1 VSVSTLRPAPPASAA
16 AAPAPATRVR
26 TGLPMPVTQALVLV
40 GLVAVWQLV
49 DAIGVVSAQ
58 ALSGPVEVSRALVEL
73 LTTSAVWAEIGQ
85 TLTGWSIGLGVATA
99 IAIPL
104 GMLLGASSPAY
115 RSSRFVIDFLRTIPA
130 LGIIPL
136 ASLLYGSTRSTELLI
151 VIPACLWPLLLQT
164 IYGVR
169 DVDPVAL
176 ESARSFRL
184 GRRRTL
190 TRVVL
195 PSATPF
201 IATGLRI
208 AAVIGML
215 LAISVELLVR
225 VPGVGNGLAR
235 AQGNA
240 ATDDVYAYTVIAGV
254 MGLVVVLAFARIERA
269 LIHWHPSQRST
280 S

>member
-1 VSVSTLRPAPPASAA
+1 VSVGTLRPAPPATAPAASAA
-16 AAPAPATRVR
+16 RVR
-26 TGLPMPVTQALVLV
+26 ATLPTPVTQALVLV
-40 GLVAVWQLV
+40 GLVVVWQLV
-49 DAIGVVSAQ
+49 DAVGVVSAQ
-58 ALSGPVEVSRALVEL
+58 ALSGPVEVTRALAGL
-73 LTTSAVWAEIGQ
+73 LSSSAVWTEIGQ

-99 IAIPL
+99 VAVPL

-240 ATDDVYAYTVIAGV
+240 ATDDVYAYTVIAGL
-254 MGLVVVLAFARIERA
+254 MGLVVVLVFARVERT

>member
-1 VSVSTLRPAPPASAA
+1 VSVSTLRPAPPATAPAASAA
-16 AAPAPATRVR
+16 RVR
-26 TGLPMPVTQALVLV
+26 TTVPTPVTQALVLV
-40 GLVAVWQLV
+40 GLVVVWQLV
-49 DAIGVVSAQ
+49 DAVGVVSAQ
-58 ALSGPVEVSRALVEL
+58 ALSGPVEVARALAGL
-73 LTTSAVWAEIGQ
+73 LSSSAVWTEIGQ
-85 TLTGWSIGLGVATA
+85 TLTGWSIGLSVATA
-99 IAIPL
+99 VAVPL

-240 ATDDVYAYTVIAGV
+240 ATDDVYAYTVIAGL
-254 MGLVVVLAFARIERA
+254 MGLVVVLVFARVERA
-269 LIHWHPSQRST
+269 LIHWHPSQRS
-280 S
+280 SS

>member
-1 VSVSTLRPAPPASAA
+1 VSVSTLRPAPPATAPAASAA
-16 AAPAPATRVR
+16 RVR
-26 TGLPMPVTQALVLV
+26 ATVPTPVTQALVLV
-40 GLVAVWQLV
+40 GLVVVWQLV
-49 DAIGVVSAQ
+49 DAVGVVSAQ
-58 ALSGPVEVSRALVEL
+58 ALSGPVEVTRALAGL
-73 LTTSAVWAEIGQ
+73 LSSSAVWTEIGQ

-99 IAIPL
+99 VAVPL

-240 ATDDVYAYTVIAGV
+240 ATDDVYAYTVIAGL
-254 MGLVVVLAFARIERA
+254 MGLVVVLVFARVERT

>member
-1 VSVSTLRPAPPASAA
+1 VSTSTTQAPPTVT
-16 AAPAPATRVR
+16 APAVPPAASRS
-26 TGLPMPVTQALVLV
+26 GLPMAAIQALVVL
-40 GLVAVWQLV
+40 GFVAAWQLV
-49 DAIGVVSAQ
+49 DSLGLVSEQ
-58 ALSGPVEVSRALVEL
+58 ALSGPVPVARATVDLLSTPEVW
-73 LTTSAVWAEIGQ
+73 TEIRQ
-85 TLTGWSIGLGVATA
+85 TLTGWSIGLAVATV
-99 IAIPL
+99 IAVPL
-104 GMLLGASSPAY
+104 GLLLGSSTVAF
-115 RSSRFVIDFLRTIPA
+115 RSSRFVVDFLRTIPA

-169 DVDPVAL
+169 DTDPVAL

-184 GRRRTL
+184 GRRRTV

-195 PSATPF
+195 PSATPY

-215 LAISVELLVR
+215 LAISIELLVR

-240 ATDDVYAYTVIAGV
+240 VTDDVYAYTLISAFL
-254 MGLVVVLAFARIERA
+254 GLAVLLVFARVEKA
-269 LIHWHPSQRST
+269 LIHWHPSQRT
-280 S
+280 SA

>member
-1 VSVSTLRPAPPASAA
+1 VSVSTLRPAPPATAPAASAA
-16 AAPAPATRVR
+16 RGRAPVP
-26 TGLPMPVTQALVLV
+26 PPVTQALVLV
-40 GLVAVWQLV
+40 GLVVVWQLV
-49 DAIGVVSAQ
+49 DAVGVVSAQ
-58 ALSGPVEVSRALVEL
+58 ALSGPVEVTRALAGL
-73 LTTSAVWAEIGQ
+73 LSSSAVWTEIGQ

-99 IAIPL
+99 VAVPL

-240 ATDDVYAYTVIAGV
+240 ATDDVYAYTVIAGL
-254 MGLVVVLAFARIERA
+254 MGLVVVLVFARVERT